1 MLTADQ
7 LTIER
12 VYELAPDAQGAQAGL
27 KLVQQQRF
35 SSLAVAADRLS
46 LSARCQ
52 GSEPRPYT
60 VEVELSTREGELIL
74 EPHCNCASYKW
85 PCKHVLGLLL
95 AYVQAPQQFRVV
107 PAPERES
114 LPAAPV
120 PATDQKKDE
129 GVVLPSR
136 EEMEAAFLRA
146 IREAPDDV
154 TPRLIYA
161 DWLQEN
167 GDPERGEF
175 IHVQCEQSRPDLE
188 ETRRP
193 ILRQREEQLLA
204 NNRKA
209 WLAPLPNFLRR
220 MQPEFRRGFVE
231 AITTAVNPFVSHA
244 EELFEAAPVRAAH
257 FLPLRPPGRYRPAAL
272 RARVAALAG
281 SPFLA
286 RLTRLDLPNN
296 DLDAK
301 LLEMLLTTPYV
312 RNIRALNLHG
322 NELGHAGIR
331 RLAEATFLTSLTEL
345 DLSATVGPAAI
356 LILAETPWL
365 AQLTVLDLRGN
376 RLDTE
381 AAQMLAASPHLA
393 DLQRLSVSESA
404 ISPAGRKALRE
415 RFGPRLREDTV

>member
-60 VEVELSTREGELIL
+60 VEVELSTRAGEIIL
-74 EPHCNCASYKW
+74 EPHCNCASFKF

-107 PAPERES
+107 PAPKRDRR
-114 LPAAPV
+114 PTAAAPPV
-120 PATDQKKDE
+120 EEKEET
-129 GVVLPSR
+129 VLPSR
-136 EEMEAAFLRA
+136 EEMEAAFFRA
-146 IREAPDDV
+146 IREAPDDN

-175 IHVQCEQSRPDLE
+175 IHVQCELSRPDLE
-188 ETRRP
+188 ATRRP
-193 ILRQREEQLLA
+193 VLRQREEQLLA
-204 NNRKA
+204 KNRKA

-244 EELFEAAPVRAAH
+244 EDLFEAAPVRSAH
-257 FLPLRPPGRYRPAAL
+257 FLPLRPPGRYRRSAL

-281 SPFLA
+281 CPFLA

-296 DLDAK
+296 NLDAK

-312 RNIRALNLHG
+312 RNVRALNLHG
-322 NELGHAGIR
+322 NELGYAGIR

-345 DLSATVGPAAI
+345 DLSATELGPMTMW
-356 LILAETPWL
+356 LLAQTPWL
-365 AQLTVLDLRGN
+365 AQLTVLDLREN
-376 RLDTE
+376 RFDTGG
-381 AAQMLAASPHLA
+381 AQLLAASPHMGG
-393 DLQRLSVSESA
+393 LQRLDVSKNP
-404 ISPAGRKALRE
+404 IGPAGRKALRE